1 MKLLIVENDR
11 DTAAA
16 LTTSLVAQQFTVDTA
31 SDSRSALELAE
42 ATEYDLIVLDVM
54 LPDENG
60 IRLCRQLRTQNQQ
73 EPILLLTR
81 KVDPADRIAGFEAG
95 ADDYITKPY
104 ELSEL
109 LARIRALLRRGSTVL
124 TKVLCWGQLQLD
136 PNNCEVM
143 CQGKGLHLTPKEYKL
158 LELFL
163 RHPRRIF
170 DRRTLLD
177 RICSIDE
184 CPGEEAIT
192 TQIRGLRRKLQMA
205 GLNSD
210 PIETLY
216 GLGYRLKSVPEERE
230 QGSEQGHGDTETRG
244 RGDTETRGQGDTG
257 NIFDRLSALPFGATS
272 RHKSLPSGFGS
283 DAPNVANAAL
293 TDSTGNGAT
302 PVLGSHATPLSAR
315 RYANKSGNPFGSSSW
330 GKPPRSDC
338 LTTGVAPQVENATSK
353 TPTSSPQSGS
363 VQGAG
368 SPHLPISAFSS
379 SYLLNANRYD
389 AEAEAVAAIQQMWQD
404 SQERLQGQLAK
415 LEEAIAHLSTN
426 SLTPDGRQFAQTIA
440 HRLIGSLG
448 AFGMPQAAELARQ
461 IERTLKTPTA
471 AVQSEEAVQLKSLLG
486 QLRQVIQQL
495 PTFATTAPTP
505 VLKSS
510 DRVVLLIDD
519 DTDLIERM
527 QTNASNWSIHLETV
541 TDLTLARQRLQ
552 YLTPDAIV
560 LDLTFPNTTES
571 GLTLLAQLKHQF
583 PTIPVLVLTGLGD
596 LTKRVE
602 VTRLGA
608 NAFLQKPAT
617 PTEVF
622 QAVSQLLHR
631 IDTINARLLIV
642 DDDPALLSMLEA
654 QLQPWG
660 FQVTTLADSS
670 QFWQYLEATT
680 PDLLLLDVAMPG
692 FSGIELCQ
700 VVKSDLRWSR
710 LPVLLLSAHA
720 DADTLYR
727 ALAVGADDYIL
738 KPIVEAHLIQRILNF
753 NSW

>member
-1 MKLLIVENDR
+1 MKLLIVEDDK
-11 DTAAA
+11 DTVAA

-73 EPILLLTR
+73 EPILLLTG

-184 CPGEEAIT
+184 CPGEEAVT

-216 GLGYRLKSVPEERE
+216 GLGYRLKSVPEKPE
-230 QGSEQGHGDTETRG
+230 QGSEDAKTQRRE
-244 RGDTETRGQGDTG
+244 ETG
-257 NIFDRLSALPFGATS
+257 NIFDRVSALPFAS

-283 DAPNVANAAL
+283 DAPKVANAAL
-293 TDSTGNGAT
+293 TDSTGTGAT
-302 PVLGSHATPLSAR
+302 QVFSEGEKPRPMGSL
-315 RYANKSGNPFGSSSW
+315 
-330 GKPPRSDC
+330 
-338 LTTGVAPQVENATSK
+338 QVESVASK
-353 TPTSSPQSGS
+353 TPTSSSQSGS

-368 SPHLPISAFSS
+368 SPCLSISASSS
-379 SYLLNANRYD
+379 SYSLNENRDD
-389 AEAEAVAAIQQMWQD
+389 AEVEAVAAIRQMWQD

-415 LEEAIAHLSTN
+415 LEEAIAHLFTN
-426 SLTPDGRQFAQTIA
+426 TLTPDGRQFAQTIA

-527 QTNASNWSIHLETV
+527 QANASNWSIQLETV
-541 TDLTLARQRLQ
+541 TDLTLARQHLQ
-552 YLTPDAIV
+552 YLTPDAII

-571 GLTLLAQLKHQF
+571 GLTLLAQLKHKF

-642 DDDPALLSMLEA
+642 DDDLALLSMLEA

-670 QFWQYLEATT
+670 QFWQYLEAST

-700 VVKSDLRWSR
+700 VVKSDPRWSR

-727 ALAVGADDYIL
+727 ALASGADDYIL
-738 KPIVEAHLIQRILNF
+738 KPIVEADLIQRILNF

>member
-1 MKLLIVENDR
+1 MKLLIVENDQ

-16 LTTSLVAQQFTVDTA
+16 LTTFLVTQQFTVDTA

-60 IRLCRQLRTQNQQ
+60 IRLCHQLRTQNQQ
-73 EPILLLTR
+73 EPILLLTG

-216 GLGYRLKSVPEERE
+216 GLGYRLKSVPEKPE
-230 QGSEQGHGDTETRG
+230 QGPEDAKTQRRKNTEVRG
-244 RGDTETRGQGDTG
+244 REETG
-257 NIFDRLSALPFGATS
+257 NIFDRVSALPFAS

-283 DAPNVANAAL
+283 DAPKVANAAL
-293 TDSTGNGAT
+293 TDSTGTGAT
-302 PVLGSHATPLSAR
+302 PVFSQGEKPRAMGSL
-315 RYANKSGNPFGSSSW
+315 
-330 GKPPRSDC
+330 
-338 LTTGVAPQVENATSK
+338 QVENVASK
-353 TPTSSPQSGS
+353 TPTSSSQSGS
-363 VQGAG
+363 VQGAA

-389 AEAEAVAAIQQMWQD
+389 AKAEAVAAIQQMWQD
-404 SQERLQGQLAK
+404 SQERLQGQLGK

-426 SLTPDGRQFAQTIA
+426 TLTLDLRQFAQTIA

-495 PTFATTAPTP
+495 PTFATTSPTP

-510 DRVVLLIDD
+510 DRLVLLIDD

-527 QTNASNWSIHLETV
+527 QANASNWSIHLETV

-552 YLTPDAIV
+552 YLTPDAII
-560 LDLTFPNTTES
+560 LDLIFPNTTES

-700 VVKSDLRWSR
+700 VVKSDPRWSR

-727 ALAVGADDYIL
+727 ALAAGADDYIL
-738 KPIVEAHLIQRILNF
+738 KPIVEADLIQRILNF

>member
-1 MKLLIVENDR
+1 MKLLIVENDK

-73 EPILLLTR
+73 EPILLLTG

-143 CQGKGLHLTPKEYKL
+143 CQGKSLHLTPKEYKL

-184 CPGEEAIT
+184 CPGEEAVT

-216 GLGYRLKSVPEERE
+216 GLGYRLKSLPEEPE
-230 QGSEQGHGDTETRG
+230 QGPEDARTQRRKDTEVRG
-244 RGDTETRGQGDTG
+244 REETG
-257 NIFDRLSALPFGATS
+257 NIFDRVSALPFAS

-283 DAPNVANAAL
+283 DVPKVANAAL
-293 TDSTGNGAT
+293 TDSTGTGAT
-302 PVLGSHATPLSAR
+302 PVFSLRVASRREGETPRAMGSLHE
-315 RYANKSGNPFGSSSW
+315 N
-330 GKPPRSDC
+330 
-338 LTTGVAPQVENATSK
+338 VASK
-353 TPTSSPQSGS
+353 TPTSSSQSGS

-368 SPHLPISAFSS
+368 SPCLSIFASS
-379 SYLLNANRYD
+379 LSYPLNANRYD
-389 AEAEAVAAIQQMWQD
+389 AEAKAVAAIRQMWQD

-415 LEEAIAHLSTN
+415 LEEAIAHLFTN
-426 SLTPDGRQFAQTIA
+426 TLTPEERQFAQTVA

-448 AFGMPQAAELARQ
+448 AFGIPQAAELARQ

-495 PTFATTAPTP
+495 PTFATTPPTP
-505 VLKSS
+505 LLKSS

-527 QTNASNWSIHLETV
+527 QANASNWSIHLETV

-552 YLTPDAIV
+552 YLTPDAII

-622 QAVSQLLHR
+622 QAVSQLFHR

-642 DDDPALLSMLEA
+642 DDDPALLSLLQA

-670 QFWQYLEATT
+670 QFWQLLEATT

-700 VVKSDLRWSR
+700 VVKSDPRWSR
-710 LPVLLLSAHA
+710 LPVLFFSAHA
-720 DADTLYR
+720 DADTLHR

-738 KPIVEAHLIQRILNF
+738 KPIVEADLIQRILNF

>member
-1 MKLLIVENDR
+1 MKLLIVEDDQ

-31 SDSRSALELAE
+31 SDSRSALELAQ

-54 LPDENG
+54 LPDDNG
-60 IRLCRQLRTQNQQ
+60 IRLCRQLRRQNQQ
-73 EPILLLTR
+73 EPILLLTG

-143 CQGKGLHLTPKEYKL
+143 CQGKGVHLTPKEYKL

-184 CPGEEAIT
+184 CPGEEAVT

-205 GLNSD
+205 GLNCD

-216 GLGYRLKSVPEERE
+216 GLGYRLKSLPEEQE
-230 QGSEQGHGDTETRG
+230 QGSEEVGVLAR
-244 RGDTETRGQGDTG
+244 
-257 NIFDRLSALPFGATS
+257 S
-272 RHKSLPSGFGS
+272 R
-283 DAPNVANAAL
+283 
-293 TDSTGNGAT
+293 AT
-302 PVLGSHATPLSAR
+302 PSLRVASLRAGKTPRVKESL
-315 RYANKSGNPFGSSSW
+315 
-330 GKPPRSDC
+330 
-338 LTTGVAPQVENATSK
+338 QVENVASN
-353 TPTSSPQSGS
+353 TPTSSSQSGS
-363 VQGAG
+363 IQSAG
-368 SPHLPISAFSS
+368 SQHLPILASS
-379 SYLLNANRYD
+379 LSYPLNANRYD
-389 AEAEAVAAIQQMWQD
+389 AEVEAVAAIQQMWQD
-404 SQERLQGQLAK
+404 SQERLQNQLAK
-415 LEEAIAHLSTN
+415 LEEAIAHLFTN
-426 SLTPDGRQFAQTIA
+426 TLTPDRRQLAYTLA

-448 AFGMPQAAELARQ
+448 AFGMQQAAEFARQ
-461 IERTLKTPTA
+461 IERNFKTPTA

-495 PTFATTAPTP
+495 PTFATTSPTL

-510 DRVVLLIDD
+510 DRLVLLIDD

-527 QTNASNWSIHLETV
+527 QANAPNWSIHLKTA

-571 GLTLLAQLKHQF
+571 GLTMLAQLKHQF

-596 LTKRVE
+596 LTKRLE

-608 NAFLQKPAT
+608 NAFLQKPAM
-617 PTEVF
+617 PNEVF
-622 QAVSQLLHR
+622 QAVSQLLYR

-642 DDDPALLSMLEA
+642 DDDPVLLSLLQT

-670 QFWQYLEATT
+670 QFWQVLEATT
-680 PDLLLLDVAMPG
+680 PDLLLLDVAMPM

-700 VVKSDLRWSR
+700 VVKSDPRWSR
-710 LPVLLLSAHA
+710 LPVFFFSAHA
-720 DADTLYR
+720 DADTLHR
-727 ALAVGADDYIL
+727 ALAVGADEYIL
-738 KPIVEAHLIQRILNF
+738 KPIVEADLIQRILNF
-753 NSW
+753 NSCRHLK

>member
-1 MKLLIVENDR
+1 MKLLIVEDDK
-11 DTAAA
+11 DTVAA

-31 SDSRSALELAE
+31 SDNRSALELAE
-42 ATEYDLIVLDVM
+42 ATKYDLIVLDAM

-60 IRLCRQLRTQNQQ
+60 IRLCRQLRMQNQQ
-73 EPILLLTR
+73 EPILLLTG

-163 RHPRRIF
+163 RHPRQIF

-216 GLGYRLKSVPEERE
+216 GLGYRLKSVPEKPE
-230 QGSEQGHGDTETRG
+230 QSPEDAKTQRRKDTEVRG
-244 RGDTETRGQGDTG
+244 REETG
-257 NIFDRLSALPFGATS
+257 NIFDRVSALPFAS
-272 RHKSLPSGFGS
+272 RHKSL
-283 DAPNVANAAL
+283 
-293 TDSTGNGAT
+293 
-302 PVLGSHATPLSAR
+302 
-315 RYANKSGNPFGSSSW
+315 
-330 GKPPRSDC
+330 
-338 LTTGVAPQVENATSK
+338 QVENVASK
-353 TPTSSPQSGS
+353 TPTSSSQSGS

-368 SPHLPISAFSS
+368 SPCLSISASSS
-379 SYLLNANRYD
+379 SYSLNENRYD
-389 AEAEAVAAIQQMWQD
+389 AEVEAVAAIRQMWQD

-415 LEEAIAHLSTN
+415 LEEAIAHLFTKT
-426 SLTPDGRQFAQTIA
+426 LTPDGRQFAQTIA

-527 QTNASNWSIHLETV
+527 QANASNWSIHLETV

-552 YLTPDAIV
+552 YLTPDAII

-608 NAFLQKPAT
+608 NVFLQKPAT

-700 VVKSDLRWSR
+700 VVKSDPRWSR

-727 ALAVGADDYIL
+727 ALAAGADDYIL
-738 KPIVEAHLIQRILNF
+738 KPIVEADLIQRILNF